1 MSKLE
6 KIFIAILLTILA
18 ACGGGSSTSSDNSN
32 GVSGDNAMS
41 DGDGNENTGNDMSGA
56 GAIDLIDFS
65 FNDMLDMVG
74 GIDSFQPMNFD
85 PATGLLIPSP
95 GVTLTVTEVRVDA
108 STITSTDVNSET
120 GDVLSEDTTT
130 FDEQS
135 FTTFTPAPPQ
145 VSAVGGLTTN
155 GQRFVNVGD
164 TASIGTGLIDDSVVT
179 CVLEE
184 RMDTFD
190 LMDAT
195 SPFNVASGVFN
206 DVVRIRCT
214 QESPSGDVLNITY
227 NYLARGVGQVFQR
240 SIQPEGRILINQ
252 R

>member
-1 MSKLE
+1 MNTLE
-6 KIFIAILLTILA
+6 KIFIAILLTTLA
-18 ACGGGSSTSSDNSN
+18 ACGGGSSTSTDTSN
-32 GVSGDNAMS
+32 GVSGGNTT
-41 DGDGNENTGNDMSGA
+41 GDGGTENTGNDIGGT

-65 FNDMLDMVG
+65 FNDVLDVVG
-74 GIDSFQPMNFD
+74 GVDSFQPMNFD

-95 GVTLTVTEVRVDA
+95 GVTLSVTEVRVDD

-120 GDVLSEDTTT
+120 GEVIEETTIT
-130 FDEQS
+130 FDQQS
-135 FTTFTPAPPQ
+135 FTSFTPAPPQ

-164 TASIGTGLIDDSVVT
+164 TSSIGSGLIDGSVVT

-184 RMDTFD
+184 QMDTFD
-190 LMDAT
+190 LMEAT

-214 QESPSGDVLNITY
+214 QELENGEVLNITD

-240 SIQPEGRILINQ
+240 SIQPGGRILINQ